1 MSLQKQ
7 VTRGLYA
14 LPVAALLIF
23 VGAIAPAERGTP
35 QPDGLTKQVI
45 VVAQADARRTVDDRT
60 VDFHSMLPGAL
71 HVLRKAPAVVVHI
84 SEG

>member
-14 LPVAALLIF
+14 LPVATLLIL

-45 VVAQADARRTVDDRT
+45 VVAQADART

>member
-14 LPVAALLIF
+14 LPVAALLIL
-23 VGAIAPAERGTP
+23 VGAVAPAGAGTP
-35 QPDGLTKQVI
+35 STDDCLT
-45 VVAQADARRTVDDRT
+45 ARVEVDVKSDRT

-71 HVLRKAPAVVVHI
+71 HVLRKAPAVVVQI

>member
-14 LPVAALLIF
+14 LPVATLLIL
-23 VGAIAPAERGTP
+23 VGAIAPADRADVT
-35 QPDGLTKQVI
+35 PDGLTKQVI
-45 VVAQADARRTVDDRT
+45 VVAQADARRT

-71 HVLRKAPAVVVHI
+71 HVLRKAPAVVAHI